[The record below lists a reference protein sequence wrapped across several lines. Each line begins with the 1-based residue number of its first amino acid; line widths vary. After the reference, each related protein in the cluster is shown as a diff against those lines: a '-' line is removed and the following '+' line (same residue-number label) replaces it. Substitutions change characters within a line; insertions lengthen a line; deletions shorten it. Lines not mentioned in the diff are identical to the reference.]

1 MNYLAHAHRFLERP
15 WFALG
20 TLVPDFM
27 NMVDRRARARRR
39 QAAGLVSSAD
49 KFVGE
54 IAAGVVQHHD
64 DDHRFHNSSMFIKLQ
79 DQLSQHLRTTYPDP
93 RGLRSWFVAHISIE
107 MLLDRS
113 IMEQQPA
120 LLDRL
125 YQIFAEVD
133 RHEFRHA
140 VESITGREL
149 PKFEPM
155 HSFFLNERFL
165 YDYKTDAGL
174 FYRINR
180 ILVRVGLEPFHP
192 EQIAWLPVAARLV
205 TAAREQL
212 LDPVHG
218 RQE

>member
-1 MNYLAHAHRFLERP
+1 MNYLAHAHRFLDRP
-15 WFALG
+15 AFALG

-39 QAAGLVSSAD
+39 QAAKLVACAD
-49 KFVGE
+49 AFVGE

-64 DDHRFHNSSMFIKLQ
+64 DDDRFHNAPMFMQLQ
-79 DQLSQHLRTTYPDP
+79 EQLSQQLRTTCPDP
-93 RGLRSWFVAHISIE
+93 RGLRSWFVAHIGIE

-113 IMEQQPA
+113 IMEEQPV

-125 YQIFAEVD
+125 YQVFAEVD
-133 RHEFRHA
+133 RYEFRQA

-155 HSFFLNERFL
+155 YSFFLNERFL

-180 ILVRVGLEPFHP
+180 ILARVGLDPFQP
-192 EQIAWLPVAARLV
+192 EQIAWVPKAHRLV
-205 TAAREQL
+205 AAAREQL
-212 LDPVHG
+212 LDLMNTNA
-218 RQE
+218 

>member
-1 MNYLAHAHRFLERP
+1 MNYLAHAHQFLDRP
-15 WFALG
+15 LFALG

-39 QAAGLVSSAD
+39 QAVKLVASAD
-49 KFVGE
+49 TFVGE

-64 DDHRFHNSSMFIKLQ
+64 DDHRFHNASVFLQLQ
-79 DQLSQHLRTTYPDP
+79 DQLSQQLRTNCPDP
-93 RGLRSWFVAHISIE
+93 RGLRSWFVAHIGIE

-125 YQIFAEVD
+125 YQVFAEVD
-133 RHEFRHA
+133 RNEFRQA
-140 VESITGREL
+140 VELITGRDL

-155 HSFFLNERFL
+155 HSFFLTERFL

-180 ILVRVGLEPFHP
+180 ILARVGLDPFQP
-192 EQIAWLPVAARLV
+192 EQIVWIPAAHRLV
-205 TAAREQL
+205 AAAREQL
-212 LDPVHG
+212 LDAVNRHL
-218 RQE
+218 